1 MEINS
6 STRLED
12 ILKEYPWLPDELVK
26 LDSRLKIIKTP
37 IGKMMIK
44 NATVSDAV
52 KKTGLSQEVLI
63 DGLNKMIEEH
73 KQGS

>member
-26 LDSRLKIIKTP
+26 LDSRLKVIKTP

-44 NATVSDAV
+44 NATVEDAV
-52 KKTGLSQEVLI
+52 KKTGLSQETLV
-63 DGLNKMIEEH
+63 DGLNKMIKERE
-73 KQGS
+73 QGS